1 MSRKN
6 LAGCERVHSFTVAVA
21 PIDNH
26 MNSLLGDERC
36 PSWIGYVEQQSN
48 WASEYSRRRINRDAR
63 NHRSD
68 VIDCHNRGGRGCAE
82 AVVVDGDAYRV
93 IVRRRVGWTIVSVGM
108 HQLEGP

>member
-1 MSRKN
+1 MGRKN

-36 PSWIGYVEQQSN
+36 PSGIGYVEQQSN
-48 WASEYSRRRINRDAR
+48 WASEYSRRRINRDVR

-68 VIDCHNRGGRGCAE
+68 VIHRYNRGGRGCAE
-82 AVVVDGDAYRV
+82 AMVVYGNDYRV
-93 IVRRRVGWTIVSVGM
+93 IVRRRIGRTIVSVGM
-108 HQLEGP
+108 HQL